1 MELQLEPKQNVT
13 AVKFTLSKQMLANIC
28 FMMFF
33 ASDMISFCTT
43 RLFRLYGWEDYA
55 WILASIIIYFPL
67 LLMPLASGERRS
79 MRDFLMLWAT
89 ALLAFGITI
98 MVHPEYEAWF
108 HHPLYGVFNYIFR
121 PDRALYAYLM
131 VRMVNDPKEIL
142 KNLKFVSY
150 ILAVYGLYKFANAM
164 QAGSWL
170 ALTANGYE
178 ELSYSMSFGYDM
190 MLPSM
195 VFMYYALKDKEI
207 LPGVLSVM
215 CLLMILVSG
224 SRAPLLWIIVFFTV
238 MLISGFL
245 TSKVKFIWGLTVP
258 GFLLIYLKLEDLIN
272 FLAIFLQS
280 HGISG
285 RSINMLLAGSI
296 SDDNGR
302 AAIYEIAI
310 EMIRNMGFFGYGLYG
325 DRYVIGNYYFWGYP
339 HNIFLEILLTFGV
352 LGGGLLIFFLLYHSV
367 RILIKCQDDDWLDLF
382 LIFLACS
389 LKLLL
394 SDSYWYVPE
403 FWAAIAVVYS
413 WNRQQKTSDNERMK
427 QINVG

>member
-13 AVKFTLSKQMLANIC
+13 ALGFRLSKQTLANLC
-28 FMMFF
+28 FMMFL

-43 RLFRLYGWEDYA
+43 RLFRLYGLEDYA
-55 WILASIIIYFPL
+55 WILTSIIIYFPL
-67 LLMPLASGERRS
+67 LLMPLASGERRR
-79 MRDFLMLWAT
+79 MLDFLLLWAA
-89 ALLAFGITI
+89 ALVAFGMTI

-121 PDRALYAYLM
+121 PDRALYAYFM
-131 VRMVNDPKEIL
+131 VRLVNDPKQLL
-142 KNLKFVSY
+142 KNLKSISY
-150 ILAVYGLYKFANAM
+150 ILVVYGLYKFANAM
-164 QAGSWL
+164 RVGSWL

-195 VFMYYALKDKEI
+195 VFLYYAMKDKE
-207 LPGVLSVM
+207 LWHWVLSIM
-215 CLLMILVSG
+215 CLFMILVAG
-224 SRAPLLWIIVFFTV
+224 SRAPLLWILVFFTV
-238 MLISGFL
+238 MLIRGFM
-245 TSKVKFIWGLTVP
+245 TSKVKVIWGLTVP
-258 GFLLIYLKLEDLIN
+258 AFLLIYLKLEDLIG
-272 FLAIFLQS
+272 LLVIFLQS
-280 HGISG
+280 HGISA

-296 SDDNGR
+296 GDDNGR
-302 AAIYEIAI
+302 AAIYEMSI
-310 EMIRNMGFFGYGLYG
+310 ELLKNMGHFGYGLYG

-352 LGGGLLIFFLLYHSV
+352 LGGGLLIFFLLYHCV
-367 RILIKCQDDDWLDLF
+367 RTLIKCRDEDWLDLF
-382 LIFLACS
+382 LIFLVCS

-413 WNRQQKTSDNERMK
+413 WNRQQKISSKERMK
-427 QINVG
+427 QINV